1 MDTLSVADV
10 ARSLGTSTPRVQRAI
25 GRLGIS
31 GDGRRRPRYTVE
43 QAKALRRELGAVTPI
58 DGFTATEVKVLAALA
73 KAPRGLSSIRVLAGR
88 AGLSPTA
95 ASQAFT
101 KLESRRLVRRK
112 SIMLAAGKARSVE
125 VLKANEGSKQWPAL
139 VLALARTRP
148 PQRRLAPA
156 SRVPPHLR
164 HLFWNTAPSQMST
177 SSAGGYI
184 ARRLIT
190 EGDIEGLGWG
200 AENLTRQDWLHA
212 VQTRGLDRQQVA
224 MAVNFAKQAKA

>member
-25 GRLGIS
+25 SRLGIS
-31 GDGRRRPRYTVE
+31 GDGRRRPRYTVG
-43 QAKALRRELGAVTPI
+43 QANALRRELGAVAPI

-101 KLESRRLVRRK
+101 KLESRRLVLREP
-112 SIMLAAGKARSVE
+112 IMLAAGKARPVE
-125 VLKANEGSKQWPAL
+125 VLRANEGSKQWPDL

-148 PQRRLAPA
+148 PARPRTPA

-177 SSAGGYI
+177 CSAGGYI

-212 VQTRGLDRQQVA
+212 AQTRGLDSRQVA